1 MGMQIDINGLQKRFG
16 DKTAVSIDNLRIES
30 GELIGIVGN
39 NGAGKTT
46 LFRLILD
53 LVKADA
59 GCVML
64 MPQDAEVE
72 AMAVAAQM
80 GGNVNDRATETAMAI
95 NPAKSEEWKQF
106 TGAYIDDGFLID
118 FLTPEEYFGFVGK
131 ANGLA
136 PNETEKRLKVFATFM
151 GGEIC
156 GQKKLIRSF
165 SAGNKQKIGIIA
177 AMLNHPQ
184 LLVLDEPFSFLDP
197 TSQHVL
203 KSLLADYNRATG
215 ATVLVSSHN
224 LSHTVDISSRV
235 VLLEH
240 GSVVKDLPN
249 IDRSAA
255 SELSAYF
262 DVG

>member
-1 MGMQIDINGLQKRFG
+1 MRIDINGLQKRFG

-30 GELIGIVGN
+30 GELVGIVGN

-53 LVKADA
+53 LMKADA

-64 MPQDAEVE
+64 MPQVAEAEVT
-72 AMAVAAQM
+72 A
-80 GGNVNDRATETAMAI
+80 NVPQIRSLADDRAAETVMAI
-95 NPAKSEEWKQF
+95 NPAKSEEWKRL

-118 FLTPEEYFGFVGK
+118 FLTPEEYFEFVGK

-136 PNETEKRLKVFATFM
+136 PRETKERIDAFTTFM

-203 KSLLADYNRATG
+203 KNLLADYNHATG

-249 IDRSAA
+249 RDSSAA
-255 SELSAYF
+255 TELSAYF

>member
-1 MGMQIDINGLQKRFG
+1 MQIDINGLHKSFG
-16 DKTAVSIDNLRIES
+16 DKIAVSIDNLSIES
-30 GELIGIVGN
+30 GELVGIVGN

-64 MPQDAEVE
+64 TPRVT
-72 AMAVAAQM
+72 AA
-80 GGNVNDRATETAMAI
+80 ETAETVSQIGGFFDGRAAETPMAI
-95 NPAKSEEWKQF
+95 NPAKSEEWKRL

-131 ANGLA
+131 ANGLTLH
-136 PNETEKRLKVFATFM
+136 ETKERVKAFTTFM
-151 GGEIC
+151 GGEIF

-184 LLVLDEPFSFLDP
+184 LLILDEPFSFLDP

-203 KSLLADYNRATG
+203 KSMLADYNRATS

-240 GSVVKDLPN
+240 GCIVKNLPN
-249 IDRSAA
+249 KNHSAA